1 MDENN
6 FKNKYLKYKNKYLEL
21 KKIDN
26 DEIKQDGG
34 GRIIATYIC
43 FYTDPIKKIIIGKT
57 KSGDNITLDKPEFDR
72 WTDKISSR
80 GFFKI
85 GPKNQ
90 PTKFRGVSEGVNI
103 DLSFLLSKADFH
115 YCSIKSGLY
124 PYSIDELSKLSK
136 ISYLKNNILR
146 VGNSTTTIPPTTPTT
161 TTPPTTAT
169 PLTTATTPTTPTPIQ
184 KMMGNPIILP
194 NNYSGNNTFGS
205 FDKNVL
211 GFGKGNN
218 ITKAENL
225 FNILSKD
232 SQSPNIFNNII
243 VDDLQ
248 NLIKYCNLYNT
259 SFNDCGIA
267 TAKSKTITTIIIVNS
282 DILSVSGSDAIYQ
295 IYSVTSDTGNT
306 GNDCTLKLSPHVSEN
321 GNGGYEY
328 SIIPNIP
335 IK

>member
-1 MDENN
+1 MDEIN

-43 FYTDPIKKIIIGKT
+43 FYTDPIKNIIIGKT
-57 KSGDNITLDKPEFDR
+57 KSGNNITLDKPEFDR

-90 PTKFRGVSEGVNI
+90 PTKFRGVSEGINI

-146 VGNSTTTIPPTTPTT
+146 VGNSTTTIPPTTPT
-161 TTPPTTAT
+161 
-169 PLTTATTPTTPTPIQ
+169 PIQ

-194 NNYSGNNTFGS
+194 NNYSSNNTFGS

-232 SQSPNIFNNII
+232 SQSTNIFNNII

-267 TAKSKTITTIIIVNS
+267 TAESKTITTIIIVNS

-295 IYSVTSDTGNT
+295 IYSVASNT
-306 GNDCTLKLSPHVSEN
+306 GNDCTLKLTPRVSQIE
-321 GNGGYEY
+321 NGGYEY
-328 SIIPNIP
+328 SI
-335 IK
+335 